1 MNWSR
6 AVTVPRRPSDLKTE
20 FPGLPPPLALC
31 HCVAG
36 LWEHHS
42 RLSLDRQSML
52 PKVGQVWEELWHQR
66 PLLRCLQVKVIVQKR
81 ATLSSK
87 AGKHHNALG
96 GGGGRSN
103 QNGKHSSPLRRQ
115 PLFYIL
121 PLSLKWAIAFLPR
134 RLRRAMKAKVLQR
147 CSTHLQIY
155 NKIQHDN
162 FFFPGKSLERQ
173 SSSSLSASILVFNTL
188 RNMES
193 QRWREKQNQTK
204 NKIETEEKNKTPK
217 QSLITTKTVGEGW
230 GGRKQPQEQLNIC
243 QKVNNWCGLATA
255 LPCR

>member
-1 MNWSR
+1 MPICKPERNTSFPQGALWIGQGQWQFQG
-6 AVTVPRRPSDLKTE
+6 DLPTWK
-20 FPGLPPPLALC
+20 
-31 HCVAG
+31 
-36 LWEHHS
+36 
-42 RLSLDRQSML
+42 
-52 PKVGQVWEELWHQR
+52 
-66 PLLRCLQVKVIVQKR
+66 
-81 ATLSSK
+81 LSSLGCHLPWHCAIVSQASENIT
-87 AGKHHNALG
+87 AGCPLIANPCFQRWDKFERGFDTNGLSWDVSMWRSLFKRKPHWASRQASTTMHWEG
-96 GGGGRSN
+96 VGGRSN
-103 QNGKHSSPLRRQ
+103 QNGKQSSPLGRQ

-121 PLSLKWAIAFLPR
+121 SLSLKWAIAFLPR

-217 QSLITTKTVGEGW
+217 QSLITTKTVGRGW
-230 GGRKQPQEQLNIC
+230 GGANSHRSN
-243 QKVNNWCGLATA
+243 
-255 LPCR
+255 

>member
-1 MNWSR
+1 MRCQYVNRRETHLSLKAPYELVKGSDSSKETFRPENW
-6 AVTVPRRPSDLKTE
+6 VPWAAT
-20 FPGLPPPLALC
+20 PLALC

-162 FFFPGKSLERQ
+162 FFFPREISG
-173 SSSSLSASILVFNTL
+173 ASEQLFPF
-188 RNMES
+188 S
-193 QRWREKQNQTK
+193 QYFSIQHPEKHGEPTVARKAKPNKKQNRDRG
-204 NKIETEEKNKTPK
+204 EK
-217 QSLITTKTVGEGW
+217 
-230 GGRKQPQEQLNIC
+230 
-243 QKVNNWCGLATA
+243 
-255 LPCR
+255 